1 MTDKQIK
8 AAFDGNRNLFLTGPA
23 GVGKSYL
30 LDKFIQSHSNVLVC
44 APTGIAALKIGG
56 ETMHKVFHIPI
67 PAFEGPSFAK
77 GKKGAITPAQ
87 LRVIA
92 AADTIVIDEVSM
104 ARCDNFSYMIK
115 VIRKAE
121 KVKGAKIR
129 IIAYGDF
136 SQLPPVVKKDEEKL
150 MRKFKFDLSG
160 YPFTTTEWKSLN
172 FKVVEL
178 TEIKRQSDREFID
191 HLNEVRVGNF
201 KHIEYFS
208 QFVNEN
214 PDTDGAILICGTNAT
229 ADRLNREYLDEI
241 DGEPAL
247 FMADKTGRCPAGI
260 VDDQILIKTNARIIF
275 TANDPE
281 GRFKNGSFGIVK
293 SFDKDAV
300 MIEVLSKDSSY
311 IVKVERREYPV
322 YSYSATGEALTQKQ
336 IGLIKQYPFK
346 LGKAITIHKSQGQTF
361 DKVIISPEIF
371 AAGQL
376 YVALSRVTGP
386 DGLSLLSEIKPEYFI
401 LDKNV
406 VKFYKNGYKWDAK
419 SRQKKTTAKPVAAS
433 KLKTAKSK
441 TKTKPVAKQQK
452 KKTAAAKATVKKAA
466 PKTSKTVTVKS
477 KKTAAAKPKT
487 TSAKKPAT
495 RKTTAKPKTATAT
508 KKTVKKPTTKPA
520 STRKSRK

>member
-1 MTDKQIK
+1 MTDKQIQ
-8 AAFDGNRNLFLTGPA
+8 AAFDSKRNLFLTGPA

-30 LDKFIQSHSNVLVC
+30 LDKFIQSHQNVLVC
-44 APTGIAALKIGG
+44 APTGIAALKVGG

-121 KVKGAKIR
+121 KVKGQKIR
-129 IIAYGDF
+129 IIASGDF

-150 MRKFKFDLSG
+150 MRKYKFDLSG

-178 TEIKRQSDREFID
+178 TEIKRQSDQEFIE

-201 KHIEYFS
+201 KHIDYFS
-208 QFVNEN
+208 QFVDEN

-275 TANDPE
+275 TSNDPE

-300 MIEVLSKDSSY
+300 MVEVLSRDGSY
-311 IVKVERREYPV
+311 IVKVEKREYPV
-322 YSYSATGEALTQKQ
+322 YSYSATGDVLTQKQ
-336 IGLIKQYPFK
+336 VGLIKQYPFK

-376 YVALSRVTGP
+376 YVALSRVTSP
-386 DGLSLLSEIKPEYFI
+386 EGLSLLSEIKPEHFI

-406 VKFYKNGYKWDAK
+406 VKFYKNKYKWDAK
-419 SRQKKTTAKPVAAS
+419 SRQKKPAS
-433 KLKTAKSK
+433 STSSK
-441 TKTKPVAKQQK
+441 VPT
-452 KKTAAAKATVKKAA
+452 
-466 PKTSKTVTVKS
+466 
-477 KKTAAAKPKT
+477 
-487 TSAKKPAT
+487 
-495 RKTTAKPKTATAT
+495 
-508 KKTVKKPTTKPA
+508 KTVKKPAKKTTTSQTKKTTKTKPK
-520 STRKSRK
+520 TTVRKTNIKANTTTKKKTTVSKPKTKSVKKQKMI